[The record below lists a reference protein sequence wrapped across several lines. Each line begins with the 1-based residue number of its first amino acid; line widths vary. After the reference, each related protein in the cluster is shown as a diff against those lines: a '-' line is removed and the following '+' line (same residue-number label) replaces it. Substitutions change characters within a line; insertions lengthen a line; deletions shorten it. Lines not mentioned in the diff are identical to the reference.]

1 MWRGTAENQQNRSYG
16 RTHLVRILD
25 EDVFALRL
33 FHAHVRNRADDAP
46 AISKRDVELRRE
58 VRRPRRSRA
67 KDDMPSIVARVDTG
81 YPSASKE
88 WKMN

>member
-58 VRRPRRSRA
+58 VRRPRRGRA